1 MEREPCVTT
10 TVGASSRMPK
20 TFIPVACPHL
30 GEEEVSAAARAIL
43 SGWVTQGPEVAAFER
58 EFAAFVGAPHACAVS
73 SGTTALH
80 LALLAVGVQ
89 PGDEII
95 TVSHS
100 YIATANSIR
109 YCGALPVF
117 VDIDPGTF
125 NLDPRKIENAISG
138 RTRAILCV
146 HQIGMPCDLKSI
158 LEIAGKH
165 NIPVVEDAACAVGS
179 EILWQ
184 GRWEKIGKPHADV
197 ACFSFHPRKLLTTG
211 DGGMLTTASAEM
223 DGKFRLWRQ
232 HGMSMPDTVRHSS
245 PTVIFESYPELGFNY
260 RLTDIQ
266 AAIGREQLK
275 RIPAAVA
282 RRREMA
288 TRYDQL
294 LADIPG
300 LVLPGEPEW
309 ARSNW
314 QSYCVRLPKNTEQRA
329 VMQEMLDQG
338 IATRRGIMCAHLE
351 PAYRDSA
358 TWRCA
363 EMGCQTGGSCPNLVE
378 SERAQ
383 KESIILPLFSGMTE
397 QQQYVVASALRQ
409 ACSARKQD

>member
-1 MEREPCVTT
+1 M
-10 TVGASSRMPK
+10 SK
-20 TFIPVACPHL
+20 TFIPVARPFL
-30 GEEEVSAAARAIL
+30 GQEEVSAASRAIL

-58 EFAAFVGAPHACAVS
+58 EFAAFVDAPHACAVS

-80 LALLAVGVQ
+80 LALLAVGVR
-89 PGDEII
+89 PGDEVI

-100 YIATANSIR
+100 YIATANCIR
-109 YCGALPVF
+109 YCGAIPVF
-117 VDIDPGTF
+117 VDIEPETF
-125 NLDPRKIENAISG
+125 NLDPRKIEPAISAH
-138 RTRAILCV
+138 TRAILCV

-165 NIPVVEDAACAVGS
+165 KIPVVEDAACAVGS

-184 GRWEKIGKPHADV
+184 GRWAKIGKPHADV

-211 DGGMLTTASAEM
+211 DGGMLTTANSEM
-223 DGKFRLWRQ
+223 DTKFRLWRQ

-275 RIPAAVA
+275 RIPAAVE
-282 RRREMA
+282 RRRAMA
-288 TRYDQL
+288 ALYGQL
-294 LADIPG
+294 LADVPG
-300 LVLPGEPEW
+300 LILPCEPEW

-314 QSYCVRLPKNTEQRA
+314 QSYCVRLPKNIDQRA
-329 VMQEMLDQG
+329 VMQDMLDQG
-338 IATRRGIMCAHLE
+338 TATRRGIMCTHLE
-351 PAYRDSA
+351 PAYEDSA

-363 EMGCQTGGSCPNLVE
+363 EIGCQSAGSCPNLAE

-383 KESIILPLFSGMTE
+383 KESVILPLFSEMTE
-397 QQQYVVASALRQ
+397 EQQRVVASALRE
-409 ACSARKQD
+409 ACSVRRHD